1 MASET
6 LIGDS
11 PRPPSTPLEPMEARL
26 EDELPSGAGWRF
38 EPKWDGFRCLAV
50 KARGRVALF
59 AKSGKPLTRYF
70 PEVAEAL
77 MAVEADDF
85 VIDGEL
91 VIAEDG
97 ASAFDALQMRLH
109 PAESRILK
117 LSRQTP
123 ATLML
128 FDALTLDAE
137 TIAGRPLSERR
148 DRLEAFYGA
157 ASSPSLRLSPYTES
171 RRTAEGWLQRSG
183 GSLDGVVAKQA
194 DAPYAPGERAMVKVK
209 KMRTADC
216 VVGGFRYLS
225 ARRQVGSLL
234 LGLYDNDGLLNHVG
248 FTTLPDDGRAELTHE
263 LEAMVEAPGFTGNAP
278 GGPSRWSTE
287 RSAAWSPLRPER
299 VVEVR
304 FDHVTGGRLRHGA
317 RLIRWRSDK
326 APKQCTMEQL
336 GQGLPPAKVVA
347 RALA

>member
-1 MASET
+1 
-6 LIGDS
+6 
-11 PRPPSTPLEPMEARL
+11 
-26 EDELPSGAGWRF
+26 
-38 EPKWDGFRCLAV
+38 
-50 KARGRVALF
+50 
-59 AKSGKPLTRYF
+59 
-70 PEVAEAL
+70 

-137 TIAGRPLSERR
+137 TIGGRPLSERR

-157 ASSPSLRLSPYTES
+157 ASSPILRLSPYTES

-263 LEAMVEAPGFTGNAP
+263 LEAMVEAPGFTGDAL

-299 VVEVR
+299 VAEVR